1 MRKDNHKPHTSSDQ
15 HAPVVVSGKDEM
27 NLAEFPIAR
36 LGHHDTRTVIEYR
49 GQIVDK
55 SGSVVEQTWIV
66 SGAAPFGLPTEFADR
81 VLVALITIS
90 AKDQF
95 TNRKVS
101 FTIYRVL
108 AILGIAPNK
117 QYYKAVERA
126 LQQLVGV
133 TIYSEGAFWD
143 KVTQKRITTKKG
155 FHVLEEFWLKSSE
168 TDDSVI
174 ETESVNGYIVW
185 GERIWESFKVGYIK
199 HLDTDFYCSLEKTI
213 ARRLYRFLDKRMHYQ
228 NTYQIDVFDLAAR
241 LGMKPYRY
249 PSDLIEKMKD
259 SFNELHQRGYLESAE
274 VIKVGKF
281 TRIKFTRAGTA
292 NPIQKELPLAP
303 AAIATPEAPKV
314 DAFTKED
321 PLSSLYADYGT
332 PDTLKQVWVN
342 ILQEWKNTM
351 VKEIYFKIDN
361 SVLLDVHDSTAVIAL
376 HPHII
381 DWANRQLNRKIRT
394 CLTTSLKMKIT
405 NLEFIALP

>member
-1 MRKDNHKPHTSSDQ
+1 MHKDNHKPDTSSNQ
-15 HAPVVVSGKDEM
+15 HDPGVVLGKDEM

-36 LGHHDTRTVIEYR
+36 LGHHDTRTVIEYS

-55 SGSVVEQTWIV
+55 SGSVLEQTWIV

-81 VLVALITIS
+81 VLVALIAIS

-95 TNRKVS
+95 ASRKVS

-143 KVTQKRITTKKG
+143 KVSQKRITTKKG
-155 FHVLEEFWLKSSE
+155 FHVMEEFWLKSSE
-168 TDDSVI
+168 TDEGVI
-174 ETESVNGYIVW
+174 ERESVNGYIIW
-185 GERIWESFKVGYIK
+185 GERIWESFKAGYIK
-199 HLDTDFYCSLEKTI
+199 HLDTDFYYSLEKTI

-259 SFNELHQRGYLESAE
+259 SFDELNQRGYLESTE

-281 TRIKFTRAGTA
+281 TRIKFTRAGVAIPTQA
-292 NPIQKELPLAP
+292 ELPFAP
-303 AAIATPEAPKV
+303 AATNISAAPKV
-314 DAFTKED
+314 DASTKD
-321 PLSSLYADYGT
+321 SLAALYAHYGT
-332 PDTLKQVWVN
+332 SDTHKEVWVS
-342 ILQEWKNTM
+342 ILQEWKSTM
-351 VKEIYFKIDN
+351 VREMYFKIAN
-361 SVLLDVHDSTAVIAL
+361 SVLLDVHDGIAIIAI
-376 HPHII
+376 HPHMI
-381 DWANRQLNRKIRT
+381 DWAERQLSRKI
-394 CLTTSLKMKIT
+394 CSSLTISLKMKIS
-405 NLEFIALP
+405 NLEFIVLP

>member
-1 MRKDNHKPHTSSDQ
+1 MHTDHHKSDPSSNLPE
-15 HAPVVVSGKDEM
+15 PVVNFGKDEM
-27 NLAEFPIAR
+27 NLVEFPIAR
-36 LGHHDTRTVIEYR
+36 LGHHDTRVVIEYR

-95 TNRKVS
+95 PSRKVP
-101 FTIYRVL
+101 FTIYRIL
-108 AILGIAPNK
+108 TILGITPNK

-143 KVTQKRITTKKG
+143 KARQKRITTKKG
-155 FHVLEEFWLKSSE
+155 FHVLDEFWLKSFE
-168 TDDSVI
+168 TDDGAV
-174 ETESVNGYIVW
+174 EAESVNGYIVW
-185 GERIWESFKVGYIK
+185 GERIWESFKAGYIK
-199 HLDTDFYCSLEKTI
+199 QLDTDFYCSLEKTI

-249 PSDLIEKMKD
+249 PSELIEKMTG
-259 SFNELHQRGYLESAE
+259 SFEELKERGYLESVE

-281 TRIKFTRAGTA
+281 TRIKFTRAGAAVPTQ
-292 NPIQKELPLAP
+292 NDLQLAP
-303 AAIATPEAPKV
+303 EALEAAETPKV
-314 DAFTKED
+314 DLSTKTA
-321 PLSSLYADYGT
+321 LATLYDRYGT
-332 PDTLKQVWVN
+332 SNALKQVWVS
-342 ILQEWKNTM
+342 ILQDWESTM
-351 VKEIYFKIDN
+351 SKEMYAKLDH
-361 SVLLDVHDSTAVIAL
+361 SVLLDVHESTAIIAI
-376 HPHII
+376 HSHII
-381 DWANRQLNRKIRT
+381 DWAERQFSRIIRSS
-394 CLTTSLKMKIT
+394 LTLALKTKIT
-405 NLEFIALP
+405 NLEFIAFA